1 MAGRGGK
8 GGKDGKVTSSRPAS
22 ASGRAATTL
31 PPLLSFPPFPP
42 FPPPSHL
49 TYSLSPS
56 LPPSRPN
63 PLSRYPPKPLAA
75 SNRLVQLIQTVPACS
90 CGATSS
96 ARLIF
101 AVQRRKAR

>member
-31 PPLLSFPPFPP
+31 PPLPSFPP

-75 SNRLVQLIQTVPACS
+75 SNRLVQLIQTVPAWS

-101 AVQRRKAR
+101 SL